1 MKANSGFKSPSWDHI
16 YQLLIEISEKI
27 KRSGFDP
34 DLIVGIS
41 RGGWTPA
48 RVLSDLLDNPNIAS
62 IRVEF
67 YLDIKKP
74 SDKPVITQPVSA
86 PVDGMRVLV
95 VDDVVDTGK
104 SLKLVF
110 DTLSK
115 QANEVKTVA
124 LYCKPWSTF
133 RPDFYARETEAWV
146 IFPWERYETVKKLG
160 NRMLQE
166 GRDLSKIEA
175 VLIEVGLEPMIVKRF
190 VEEIFG
196 NKR

>member
-1 MKANSGFKSPSWDHI
+1 MKAKSGFESPSWDHI
-16 YQLLIEISEKI
+16 YHLLIEMSGKI
-27 KRSGFDP
+27 KGSGFDP

-48 RVLSDLLDNPNIAS
+48 RVLSDLLDEPNIAS

-67 YLDIKKP
+67 YHDIMRH

-86 PVDGMRVLV
+86 PVDGMMVLV
-95 VDDVVDTGK
+95 VDDVVDTGR

-110 DTLSK
+110 DTLSR
-115 QANEVKTVA
+115 QAKEVKTAA
-124 LYCKPWSTF
+124 LYYKPWSTF

-160 NRMLQE
+160 RRILQE
-166 GRDLSKIEA
+166 GRGPSEIEA
-175 VLIEVGLEPMIVKRF
+175 ALIEAGLEPMIVKRF
-190 VEEIFG
+190 VKEIF
-196 NKR
+196 RERQ